1 MKNAVIFMLSIG
13 LSIIVGIVLGTNKA
27 EERLVEY
34 DKKYAKIEKDVS
46 TFVDVSNPKTI
57 RMYTKELRDILD
69 NMTRLSKIIDK
80 GEEIDIALGK
90 IYDGIKQLEDQW
102 DVTLSND
109 LRMKETIEVV
119 NNHIKDVDIRVR
131 SDLESV
137 LDGELKDIDLRISK
151 QFDQIENDLRDIR
164 NMLTQI
170 ENSKVGKKIFDK

>member
-13 LSIIVGIVLGTNKA
+13 LSIVVGIVVGTNKA
-27 EERLVEY
+27 EDRLVEY
-34 DKKYAKIEKDVS
+34 DMKYEKIEKDVS

-69 NMTRLSKIIDK
+69 NMSRLSKIIDK

-90 IYDGIKQLEDQW
+90 IMDGIEQLEDQW

-109 LRMKETIEVV
+109 LKMKETIEVV
-119 NNHIKDVDIRVR
+119 NNHIKEVDSRFQSQLGSIL
-131 SDLESV
+131 DKELET
-137 LDGELKDIDLRISK
+137 IDLKINK

-170 ENSKVGKKIFDK
+170 ENSKVGKKIFN

>member
-13 LSIIVGIVLGTNKA
+13 LSIVVGIVVGTNKA
-27 EERLVEY
+27 EDRLVEY
-34 DKKYAKIEKDVS
+34 DKKYEKIEKDVS

-69 NMTRLSKIIDK
+69 NMSRLSKIIDK

-90 IYDGIKQLEDQW
+90 IMDGIEQLEEQW

-109 LRMKETIEVV
+109 LKMKETIEVV
-119 NNHIKDVDIRVR
+119 NNHIKEVDSRFQSQLGSIL
-131 SDLESV
+131 DKELET
-137 LDGELKDIDLRISK
+137 IDLKIAK

-170 ENSKVGKKIFDK
+170 ENSKLGQKIFK

>member
-13 LSIIVGIVLGTNKA
+13 LSIVVGIVVGTNKA
-27 EERLVEY
+27 EDRLVEY
-34 DKKYAKIEKDVS
+34 DKKYEKIEKDVS

-69 NMTRLSKIIDK
+69 NMSRLSKIIDK
-80 GEEIDIALGK
+80 GEEIDITLGK
-90 IYDGIKQLEDQW
+90 IMDGIDQLEDQW

-109 LRMKETIEVV
+109 IKMKETIEVV
-119 NNHIKDVDIRVR
+119 NNHIKEVDSRFQSQLGSIL
-131 SDLESV
+131 DKELET
-137 LDGELKDIDLRISK
+137 IDLRIAK

-170 ENSKVGKKIFDK
+170 ENSKVGQKIFK

>member
-13 LSIIVGIVLGTNKA
+13 LSIIVGIIVGTNKA

-34 DKKYAKIEKDVS
+34 DKKYEKIEKDVS

-69 NMTRLSKIIDK
+69 NMSRLSKIIDK

-90 IYDGIKQLEDQW
+90 IMDGIEQLEDQW

-109 LRMKETIEVV
+109 LKMKETIEVV
-119 NNHIKDVDIRVR
+119 NNHIKEVDSRFQSQLGSIL
-131 SDLESV
+131 DKELET
-137 LDGELKDIDLRISK
+137 IDLKIAK

-170 ENSKVGKKIFDK
+170 ENSKLGQKIFK

>member
-13 LSIIVGIVLGTNKA
+13 LSIVVGIVVGTNKA
-27 EERLVEY
+27 EDRLVEY
-34 DKKYAKIEKDVS
+34 DKKYEKIEKDVS

-69 NMTRLSKIIDK
+69 NMSRLSKIIDK
-80 GEEIDIALGK
+80 GEEIDIALDK
-90 IYDGIKQLEDQW
+90 IMDGIEQLEDQW

-109 LRMKETIEVV
+109 LKMKETIEVV
-119 NNHIKDVDIRVR
+119 NNHIKEVDRRFQSQLGSIL
-131 SDLESV
+131 DKELET
-137 LDGELKDIDLRISK
+137 IDLMIAK

-170 ENSKVGKKIFDK
+170 ENSKVGKKIFN

>member
-1 MKNAVIFMLSIG
+1 MLSIG
-13 LSIIVGIVLGTNKA
+13 LSIIVGIIVGTNKA

-34 DKKYAKIEKDVS
+34 DKKYEKIEKDVS

-69 NMTRLSKIIDK
+69 NMSRLSKIIDK

-90 IYDGIKQLEDQW
+90 IMDGIEQLEDQW

-109 LRMKETIEVV
+109 LKMKETIEVV
-119 NNHIKDVDIRVR
+119 NEHIKEVDSRFQSQLGSIL
-131 SDLESV
+131 DKELET
-137 LDGELKDIDLRISK
+137 IDLKIAK

-170 ENSKVGKKIFDK
+170 ENSKVGKKIFN

>member
-13 LSIIVGIVLGTNKA
+13 LSIVVGIVVGTHKA

-34 DKKYAKIEKDVS
+34 DKKYEKIEKDVS

-57 RMYTKELRDILD
+57 RLYTKELRDILD
-69 NMTRLSKIIDK
+69 NMSRLSKIIDK
-80 GEEIDIALGK
+80 GEEIDITLGK
-90 IYDGIKQLEDQW
+90 IMDGIDQLEDQW

-109 LRMKETIEVV
+109 IKMKETIEVV
-119 NNHIKDVDIRVR
+119 KNNISEDKTQLMSI
-131 SDLESV
+131 
-137 LDGELKDIDLRISK
+137 LDDELDDIDTRITK

-170 ENSKVGKKIFDK
+170 ENSKVGKKIFN

>member
-1 MKNAVIFMLSIG
+1 MLSIG
-13 LSIIVGIVLGTNKA
+13 LSIVVGIVVGTNKA
-27 EERLVEY
+27 EDRLVEY
-34 DKKYAKIEKDVS
+34 DKKYEKIEKDVS

-69 NMTRLSKIIDK
+69 NMSRLSKIIDK

-90 IYDGIKQLEDQW
+90 IMDGIEQLEDQW

-109 LRMKETIEVV
+109 LKMKETIEVV
-119 NNHIKDVDIRVR
+119 NEHIKEVDSRFQSQLGSIL
-131 SDLESV
+131 DKELET
-137 LDGELKDIDLRISK
+137 IDLRIAK

-170 ENSKVGKKIFDK
+170 ENSKVGKKIFN